1 MKKSLVVVTVLFAV
15 VAFASAV
22 LAAGP
27 TSCAPAPMQC
37 KKWTETKK
45 LPAPQPIGPK
55 PGGMT
60 KPRCVTV
67 PCKQVVTIPGKV
79 AYGPTPA
86 GKWVPV
92 KGKVYNILC
101 AGKAKGACPVCGGKV
116 TWAAKWST
124 LAECG
129 TVKYKIFYPP
139 GAMGTKKMRILVK
152 EKVVPVAPKCA
163 F

>member
-1 MKKSLVVVTVLFAV
+1 M
-15 VAFASAV
+15 
-22 LAAGP
+22 
-27 TSCAPAPMQC
+27 
-37 KKWTETKK
+37 
-45 LPAPQPIGPK
+45 
-55 PGGMT
+55 
-60 KPRCVTV
+60 TV

-79 AYGPTPA
+79 AYGPTPT

-101 AGKAKGACPVCGGKV
+101 MGKAKGACPVCGGKV

-129 TVKYKIFYPP
+129 TVNYKIFYPP
-139 GAMGTKKMRILVK
+139 GAMGTKKMQILVK
-152 EKVVPVAPKCA
+152 EKVVPIAPKCA